1 MRTGTASG
9 IQIAF
14 LSFAVLLLAVPLSAY
29 VAEFLGSSNQYKTF
43 IGRFLPFLLGAAIL
57 AAFPGLR
64 LRVID
69 LLSLPI
75 PRERRFELALVAL
88 GGVSLALAMAGA
100 LALWYWLTEGN
111 AALEQHMKSV
121 PADEQMAQALSG
133 PGLLTSI
140 LLAVIVGPILEEILF
155 RGFLYTAWERRW
167 GWLPGMVL
175 SSILFA
181 LYHPHF
187 WAAFTSSVVYTCVF
201 RRTGSLWGSTVAH
214 SFVNLML
221 WYPLLGQFVFPDAER
236 AIGDIHTWG
245 LQLACLLFVV
255 VALPLYV
262 WLSRKPYADPLAEPV

>member
-14 LSFAVLLLAVPLSAY
+14 LSFAVLLLAVPLSAH
-29 VAEFLGSSNQYKTF
+29 VGDLLGGSSQYTTF
-43 IGRFLPFLLGAAIL
+43 IGRFFPFMLGAAIL

-64 LRVID
+64 RRVID
-69 LLSLPI
+69 LLSMPV
-75 PRERRFELALVAL
+75 PRERRFELALVAMAS
-88 GGVSLALAMAGA
+88 VSLAFALSGA

-121 PADEQMAQALSG
+121 PEDEQLAQAFSA

-155 RGFLYTAWERRW
+155 RGFLYKAWERRW
-167 GWLPGMVL
+167 GWIPGMVL
-175 SSILFA
+175 SSTLFA
-181 LYHPHF
+181 LYHPYF
-187 WAAFTSSVVYTCVF
+187 WAAFTSSVVYTCIF
-201 RRTGSLWGSTVAH
+201 RRTGSVWGSTVVH

-221 WYPLLGQFVFPDAER
+221 WYPLVGQFVFPDAQR
-236 AIGDIHTWG
+236 AIGDISTWG
-245 LQLACLLFVV
+245 TQLACLLFAG

-262 WLSRKPYADPLAEPV
+262 WMSRKPYPRPIADPA